1 MKFLTTLF
9 FLFAAFSG
17 FGQSKSIDAKLL
29 STKKTTADTYVG
41 MDSFG
46 NYYTIKDQTFRKE
59 SATNVFN
66 YKNIALGKIESVD
79 LQNPLQ
85 IVLFYKQMNAVVL
98 LDNQLNE
105 TIKINFSETNPELF
119 PVFVRLASQNRLWL
133 YDQNSQKLGL
143 YDYVKNH
150 FQPITV
156 NLEFPMTQ
164 CQSDYNYFYWTNNQ
178 KQLLA
183 SNIYGKINLL
193 GTLPEFDQFERL
205 TSNEILLKKDNF
217 LSLYNLTAKTSQIV
231 PIPEKSIQSFCYKE
245 QILAIFTDN
254 EIRTYKITLP

>member
-1 MKFLTTLF
+1 MKFLTHFF
-9 FLFAAFSG
+9 FLLVVFNG
-17 FGQSKSIDAKLL
+17 L
-29 STKKTTADTYVG
+29 SQPKVIETRLISSQKTTAGTFVG
-41 MDSFG
+41 TDAFG
-46 NYYTIKDQTFRKE
+46 NHYTLKDQAFRKE
-59 SATNVFN
+59 SATNAFN

-79 LQNPLQ
+79 TQNPLQ

-98 LDNQLNE
+98 LDSQLNE
-105 TIKINFSETNPELF
+105 TIQINFSETNPELF

-143 YDYVKNH
+143 YHYVKNH

-156 NLEFPMTQ
+156 NLEYPITQ
-164 CQSDYNYFYWTNNQ
+164 CQSDYNYFYWANNQ

-193 GTLPEFDQFERL
+193 GTLPEFDQFEML
-205 TSNEILLKKDNF
+205 TSNEILLKKDNI
-217 LSLYNLTAKTSQIV
+217 LSLYNLTTKTSQIV

-254 EIRTYKITLP
+254 EIRTYKINLP

>member
-1 MKFLTTLF
+1 MRFLTTLF
-9 FLFAAFSG
+9 FLFVVFCGFS
-17 FGQSKSIDAKLL
+17 QSKPISAELL
-29 STKKTTADTYVG
+29 ATKKITADAFFGT
-41 MDSFG
+41 DAFG
-46 NYYTIKDQTFRKE
+46 NYYTLKNGAFHKE
-59 SATNVFN
+59 TPTTAYN

-133 YDQNSQKLGL
+133 YDQNAQKLGL

-156 NLEFPMTQ
+156 NLEFPITQ
-164 CQSDYNYFYWTNNQ
+164 CQSDYNYFYWTNHQ
-178 KQLLA
+178 KQFLA
-183 SNIYGKINLL
+183 ANIYGKINIL
-193 GTLPEFDQFERL
+193 GTLPEFDQFEML
-205 TSNEILLKKDNF
+205 TSNEILLKKDTI
-217 LSLYNLTAKTSQIV
+217 LSLYNLTTKTSQII

-254 EIRTYKITLP
+254 EIRTYKIILP